1 MIDRIAEQPITIEES
16 SEIKP
21 NKIEKIIQDNEW
33 ATLYKITEPTMEF
46 KP

>member
-1 MIDRIAEQPITIEES
+1 MKTLLED
-16 SEIKP
+16 
-21 NKIEKIIQDNEW
+21 IEKIIQDNEW